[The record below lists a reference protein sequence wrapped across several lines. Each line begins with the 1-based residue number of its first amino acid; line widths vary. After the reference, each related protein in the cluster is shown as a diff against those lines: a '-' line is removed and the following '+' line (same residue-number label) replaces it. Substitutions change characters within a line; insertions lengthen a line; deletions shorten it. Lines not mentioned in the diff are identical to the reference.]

1 MIVRNRRALVRA
13 VRIREFHSVE
23 AVHEVEVEYIDN
35 WAYPATDFVIWEV
48 EQEHG
53 AEVVSSLAM
62 PHIDDE
68 KLELD
73 PPELL
78 QAFLYANQWSAVNQ
92 LSPEQKLDKSEV
104 RLVSPWQ
111 GAVQVEEYQLYPVL
125 KAISM
130 PRISML
136 LADDVG
142 LGKTIEAGLILAELY
157 VRRRI
162 RRVLI
167 VCPASL
173 QLQWRDEMHEKFH
186 LDFTI
191 VDREETF
198 RLQRELGPDS
208 NPWLS
213 YPRIITS
220 MDYLRQEDILESFR
234 AATNKLA
241 GRFEDIMPWQMLV
254 VDEVHNLT
262 PSRFGDNSDR
272 CEMLRQIS
280 PWFEHRLFLSATPH
294 NGYTLSFTGLLEL
307 LDPVRF
313 QQKTELNDDDHK
325 QIQTVMVRRL
335 KSDLTEEGEPGRFA
349 DRDVQK
355 LDIALHEPEQKLFG
369 ALQAYREALHV
380 LLRTRDKNERHLGEF
395 LIKLLTKRLLSSSY
409 AFARTW
415 WQHVEGLSLDGPEL
429 AVMEHTVNRAETT
442 INDDQERTQRED
454 DAIKQTGSWL
464 RRYTH
469 QLRAESQQVSE
480 CLTTLGWGK
489 EALQQPWGNIQF
501 PPDAR
506 WDRLKQLIDEILR
519 DGKDLRH
526 DERLIIFTE
535 YKHTLDYLIE
545 RFRHEEHLEAP
556 AVECLYGGATSKVRE
571 RIKDAFNDPA
581 DPLRILI
588 GTDTVSEGIN
598 LQATCRNVLHQD
610 IPWNP
615 MRMEQRNGRV
625 DRHGQENDVRI
636 YHFAST
642 IKGDLDIMAGVVA
655 KIGRARRDLLGS
667 VGQVIDRTLEEYFV
681 QGNLSEQ
688 DIEDRFEQASKE
700 TKAPADMK
708 AAEQGKSIVRQECVF
723 ARQRLD
729 ETERKLELSHENVRT
744 VLERVIRREDGTLRK
759 EATEDVY
766 TFDKVPPTW
775 RKLVK
780 ETMERTRGAASSGRA
795 KMVFDP
801 EYFEK
806 RVLVNGRDTGRTV
819 FRPRNDRVLIRL
831 GHPIMQRAI
840 GVLRRR
846 MWEVRHDHKDLSRW
860 TVWGYDHFSHG
871 VHMVLLVNLF
881 LEITNEFREVAHQE
895 VLSYAFE
902 VHGPRLDEYSAA
914 LIPDLQQR
922 FRLSN
927 NLQDEKVP
935 EIRELW
941 LSHGPTLRAFIQK
954 ESDTFRDKFRQRMQ
968 QRRQEEE
975 LTEKQTIAARLKEL
989 ERMKEPHELRK
1000 IRKENEQLQK
1010 IIAESAQPRLF
1021 TELQQEADQKVALA
1035 KQQLEDNEWR
1045 LHAENYIERM
1055 KKLVNDEQHRLL
1067 NKVLPKRYTLA
1078 HVDIQPLTIEYI
1090 VRASREER
1098 V

>member
-1 MIVRNRRALVRA
+1 VREQPFRG
-13 VRIREFHSVE
+13 IE

-35 WAYPATDFVIWEV
+35 WVYPATDFVIWEV
-48 EQEHG
+48 EQVHG

-68 KLELD
+68 RLELD

-92 LSPEQKLDKSEV
+92 LSAKREQDENAENKV

-111 GAVQVEEYQLYPVL
+111 SAVQVEEYQLFPVL
-125 KAISM
+125 KAMQM

-173 QLQWRDEMHEKFH
+173 QLQWRAEMQEKFH

-220 MDYLRQEDILESFR
+220 MDYLRQKDILESFR
-234 AATNKLA
+234 AATDKLA

-254 VDEVHNLT
+254 VDEVHNLA
-262 PSRFGDNSDR
+262 PSRYGDISDR
-272 CEMLRQIS
+272 CDMLRQIS

-313 QQKTELNDDDHK
+313 QQKTELDENDHK
-325 QIQTVMVRRL
+325 QIGVVMVRRL
-335 KSDLTEEGEPGRFA
+335 KSDLTEEGEPDRFA
-349 DRDVQK
+349 NRKVEK
-355 LDIALHEPEQKLFG
+355 LDIVLHEPERALFA
-369 ALQAYREALHV
+369 ALQTYRKALHR
-380 LLRTRDKNERHLGEF
+380 LLRTRGKNERHLGEF

-415 WQHVEGLSLDGPEL
+415 WQHVEGLDLDGPNLE
-429 AVMEHTVNRAETT
+429 VMEHSVNRAEAV
-442 INDDQERTQRED
+442 ISDDEERGLREE
-454 DAIKQTGSWL
+454 DAIKQTGAWL
-464 RRYTH
+464 RRYAH
-469 QLRAESQQVSE
+469 QLKTECQEVSN
-480 CLTTLGWGK
+480 CLTLLGWSK
-489 EALQQPWGNIQF
+489 EALQQPLRAVQL

-506 WDRLKQLIDEILR
+506 WDRLQKLISDILR
-519 DGKDLRH
+519 DGPQLRK

-535 YKHTLDYLIE
+535 YKHTLEYLVE
-545 RFRHEEHLEAP
+545 RLRREERLETP
-556 AVECLYGGATSKVRE
+556 VVECLYGGATSKVRD

-581 DPLRILI
+581 DPLRILV

-625 DRHGQENDVRI
+625 DRHGQEQEVRA
-636 YHFAST
+636 YHFASAE
-642 IKGDLDIMAGVVA
+642 KDDLEFMAGLVV
-655 KIGRARRDLLGS
+655 KVEQAREDLGS
-667 VGQVIDRTLEEYFV
+667 VGQVIDRSLEEYFTR
-681 QGNLSEQ
+681 GTLSQQ
-688 DIEDRFEQASKE
+688 DVENRFEQARRE
-700 TKAPADMK
+700 TKAPTDMQAADR
-708 AAEQGKSIVRQECVF
+708 GKSMVRSECVR

-729 ETERKLELSHENVRT
+729 ETERSLELSHDNVRK
-744 VLERVIRREDGTLRK
+744 VLERVVRREDGTLKK

-766 TFDKVPPTW
+766 TFDVVPPTW

-780 ETMERTRGAASSGRA
+780 ETMERARGTSSSGRA

-801 EYFEK
+801 DYFIK
-806 RVLVNGRDTGRTV
+806 TVLVDGYDTGRTV
-819 FRPRNDRVLIRL
+819 FKPRNDRILIRL
-831 GHPIMQRAI
+831 GHPLMQRAI

-846 MWEVRHDHKDLSRW
+846 MWEVRGDHRDISRW
-860 TVWGYDHFSHG
+860 TVWGSDRLPHG
-871 VHMVLLVNLF
+871 VDVILLVNLF

-895 VLSYAFE
+895 VRCYAFE
-902 VHGPRLDEYSAA
+902 VHGPRLDDYRAGLVSTLE
-914 LIPDLQQR
+914 QR
-922 FRLSN
+922 FPLSSAV
-927 NLQDEKVP
+927 QERKVP

-941 LSHGPTLRAFIQK
+941 LEHDPNLREFIQS
-954 ESDTFRDKFRQRMQ
+954 ERDKYQEDFRKRMQ
-968 QRRQEEE
+968 QRRREEE
-975 LTEKQTIAARLKEL
+975 TAEKRALALRLREL
-989 ERMKEPHELRK
+989 DRMKEPRELAK
-1000 IRKENEQLQK
+1000 LRKENEQLARIVARPELSPSLFPEIQQRWVREA
-1010 IIAESAQPRLF
+1010 AEARL
-1021 TELQQEADQKVALA
+1021 EME
-1035 KQQLEDNEWR
+1035 ENEWR
-1045 LHAENYIERM
+1045 MHAENYIERM
-1055 KKLVNDEQHRLL
+1055 KGLVNDEQQRIL
-1067 NKVLPKRYTLA
+1067 NKVLPKRYALA
-1078 HVDIQPLTIEYI
+1078 TVDIQPLTVEYI
-1090 VRASREER
+1090 VRARREER